1 MKYFCGKVSS
11 TFPKVKYPVWGILRG
26 FQRMSIF
33 FENVQL
39 LPFDKL
45 LEPVEDDKINHVQ
58 SNFLWEKLEEKQV
71 YIIFA

>member
-1 MKYFCGKVSS
+1 MYE
-11 TFPKVKYPVWGILRG
+11 Y
-26 FQRMSIF
+26 F

-45 LEPVEDDKINHVQ
+45 LEPVEGDKINHVQ

-71 YIIFA
+71 YIIFAWDNQKTCI